1 MKSITSN
8 IILKLA
14 LLLFAVLCVV
24 TVVRLQLKN
33 NSLKQETVTT
43 NQEGDV
49 VDAGNDEKKELLDK
63 KLDLKDFDL
72 EYVIEIAREK
82 LHLSLPGEII
92 FYNDN

>member
-1 MKSITSN
+1 MKSISSN

-33 NSLKQETVTT
+33 NSLKQETVAT

-49 VDAGNDEKKELLDK
+49 VEAGNDEKTEMLD
-63 KLDLKDFDL
+63 KDFDL

-82 LHLSLPGEII
+82 LHLSLPGEVI

>member
-1 MKSITSN
+1 MKSISSN

-33 NSLKQETVTT
+33 NSLKQETVAT

-49 VDAGNDEKKELLDK
+49 AEAGIDEKTEMLD
-63 KLDLKDFDL
+63 KDFDL

>member
-1 MKSITSN
+1 MKSISSN

-43 NQEGDV
+43 NQEADV
-49 VDAGNDEKKELLDK
+49 VEAGNDEKKELKD
-63 KLDLKDFDL
+63 KDFDL

>member
-1 MKSITSN
+1 MKSISSN

-33 NSLKQETVTT
+33 NSLKQETVAT

-49 VDAGNDEKKELLDK
+49 LEAGNDEKTEMLD
-63 KLDLKDFDL
+63 KDFDL

>member
-1 MKSITSN
+1 MKSISSN

-33 NSLKQETVTT
+33 NSLKQETVAT

-49 VDAGNDEKKELLDK
+49 VEAGNDEKKELLDK

-82 LHLSLPGEII
+82 LHLRLPGEVI

>member
-1 MKSITSN
+1 MKSIMSN

-43 NQEGDV
+43 NQEVDV
-49 VDAGNDEKKELLDK
+49 AEAGNDEKKELLD
-63 KLDLKDFDL
+63 KDFDL

>member
-1 MKSITSN
+1 MKSISSN

-33 NSLKQETVTT
+33 NSLKQETVAT

-49 VDAGNDEKKELLDK
+49 VEAGNDEKTEMLD
-63 KLDLKDFDL
+63 KDFDL

>member
-1 MKSITSN
+1 MKSISSN

-33 NSLKQETVTT
+33 NNMKQETVAT

-49 VDAGNDEKKELLDK
+49 LEAGNDEKTEMLD
-63 KLDLKDFDL
+63 KDFDL

>member
-1 MKSITSN
+1 M
-8 IILKLA
+8 
-14 LLLFAVLCVV
+14 
-24 TVVRLQLKN
+24 
-33 NSLKQETVTT
+33 KQETVAT

-49 VDAGNDEKKELLDK
+49 VEAGNDEKTEMLD
-63 KLDLKDFDL
+63 KDFDL

>member
-1 MKSITSN
+1 
-8 IILKLA
+8 
-14 LLLFAVLCVV
+14 
-24 TVVRLQLKN
+24 
-33 NSLKQETVTT
+33 LKQETVAT

-49 VDAGNDEKKELLDK
+49 AEAGIDEKKELLDK

-82 LHLSLPGEII
+82 LHLRLPGEVI

>member
-1 MKSITSN
+1 MKSISSN

-33 NSLKQETVTT
+33 NSLKQETVAT

-49 VDAGNDEKKELLDK
+49 VEAGNDEKKEMID
-63 KLDLKDFDL
+63 KDFDL

>member
-1 MKSITSN
+1 MKSISSN

-33 NSLKQETVTT
+33 NSLKQETVAT
-43 NQEGDV
+43 NQEGENQEYYFNV
-49 VDAGNDEKKELLDK
+49 EHAEMLD
-63 KLDLKDFDL
+63 KDFDL

>member
-1 MKSITSN
+1 MKSISSN

-33 NSLKQETVTT
+33 NSLKQETVAT

-49 VDAGNDEKKELLDK
+49 VEAGNDEKKELKD
-63 KLDLKDFDL
+63 KDFDL
-72 EYVIEIAREK
+72 EYVIEIARER

>member
-1 MKSITSN
+1 MKSISSN

-43 NQEGDV
+43 NQEVDV
-49 VDAGNDEKKELLDK
+49 AEAGIDEKKELLDK

-82 LHLSLPGEII
+82 LHLRLPGEVI

>member
-1 MKSITSN
+1 MKSISSN

-33 NSLKQETVTT
+33 NSLKQETVAT

-49 VDAGNDEKKELLDK
+49 LEAGNDEKKEQID
-63 KLDLKDFDL
+63 KDFDL